1 MKLLL
6 DTNILLDVLMDREP
20 FYELSQRIWNS
31 CADKEFTGC
40 ISSLSFAN
48 MVYHMRKTLTPEKI
62 ERLAD
67 RMSNIFNF
75 VDLTV
80 LDITQAAQMRWNDFE
95 DALQSAAAER
105 VKADYIITRNVKDF
119 EQSNIKALTPED
131 FLDLNYK

>member
-1 MKLLL
+1 MILLL
-6 DTNILLDVLMDREP
+6 DTNILLDALQKREP
-20 FYELSQRIWNS
+20 FYDNAAEILRQCEKKHVI
-31 CADKEFTGC
+31 GC
-40 ISSLSFAN
+40 ISSLTFAN
-48 MVYHMRKTLTPEKI
+48 IIYIMRKELTPEI
-62 ERLAD
+62 ID
-67 RMSNIFNF
+67 RIASDLYDFLIF

-80 LDITQAAQMRWNDFE
+80 LDIIKAAQMRWNDFE

>member
-6 DTNILLDVLMDREP
+6 DTNILLDVLMEREP
-20 FYELSQRIWNS
+20 FYELSLRIWNS
-31 CADKEFTGC
+31 CANKKFTGC

-48 MVYHMRKTLTPEKI
+48 MVYNMRKQLTPVKI
-62 ERLAD
+62 EKLAEQ
-67 RMSNIFNF
+67 MCKIFEF
-75 VDLTV
+75 ADLNST
-80 LDITQAAQMRWNDFE
+80 DITQAAQMRWNDFE

-105 VKADYIITRNVKDF
+105 VNADYIITRNVKDF

>member
-1 MKLLL
+1 MVLLI
-6 DTNILLDVLMDREP
+6 DTNILLDVLQNREP
-20 FYELSQRIWNS
+20 FYEKSSRIWGL
-31 CADKEFTGC
+31 CEYGDAYGC
-40 ISSLSFAN
+40 ISSLTFAN
-48 MVYHMRKTLTPEKI
+48 IVYNMRKELTPLKI
-62 ERLAD
+62 KNLVNRLTK
-67 RMSNIFNF
+67 FLGF

-80 LDITQAAQMRWNDFE
+80 LDIIKAAQMHWNDFE